1 MSNFEYSEMRKELN
15 KAHLEIIKRRE
26 YRGAR
31 ETDVITWLADYVE
44 QNFISKN
51 NFEEL
56 QKENEKLLKFKEE
69 MWKLGQAMPP
79 NAISMMIQKELG
91 KL

>member
-1 MSNFEYSEMRKELN
+1 MSN
-15 KAHLEIIKRRE
+15 
-26 YRGAR
+26 AR
-31 ETDVITWLADYVE
+31 EFWLKFAEAYGDEDQIFDEKSDHHQKQIHVIEFSAY
-44 QNFISKN
+44 QA
-51 NFEEL
+51 L

-69 MWKLGQAMPP
+69 MWKLGQALPP